1 MRQRGI
7 IEGAGMPEGPLDKPD
22 EGSRESVRSVSPERW
37 HEAQEWELALW
48 REGQH
53 KHGWKRLVWPVVA
66 PALRAL
72 NWRRAWGDDWNH
84 WWKDR
89 FDGYRFLSSR
99 LGDCIELGCGPYT
112 NTRLI
117 LEGREA
123 TRVVCSDPLIESYIT
138 FRGRWLAE
146 AYAAGLVEIDD
157 HPIEESPF
165 APSSFDLVVMI
176 NVLDHVR
183 DADLC
188 MRNAIELVRPGGYFV
203 IGQDL
208 SDENDIAHHPHD
220 VGHPIRLR
228 QEDVE
233 VHLQPLSQVFRRD
246 LSREEGR
253 DPRLHYATLVYAG
266 RKPQ

>member
-1 MRQRGI
+1 MEESDQRAS
-7 IEGAGMPEGPLDKPD
+7 EP
-22 EGSRESVRSVSPERW
+22 VRNVSADRW
-37 HEAQEWELALW
+37 REAQRWELALW
-48 REGQH
+48 REGHRKQ
-53 KHGWKRLVWPVVA
+53 GWKRFAWPVVA

-89 FDGYRFLSSR
+89 FDGYHFLPSH

-112 NTRLI
+112 NMRLI
-117 LEGREA
+117 LDGRHA
-123 TRVVCSDPLIESYIT
+123 GRIVCSDPLIDSYVT

-146 AYAAGLVEIDD
+146 AYAAGRVEIDN
-157 HPIEESPF
+157 HPIEDIPF
-165 APSSFDLVVMI
+165 APAGFDLVVMI

-183 DADLC
+183 DADVC
-188 MRNAIELVRPGGYFV
+188 MRRAIDLLRSGGFFL

-208 SDENDIAHHPHD
+208 SNDQDIAHHPYD

-228 QEDVE
+228 REDLDPYLE
-233 VHLQPLSQVFRRD
+233 TLSPVHCKE

-266 RKPQ
+266 IKP